1 MALNDIHFQE
11 AEGQDFV
18 VEISSGVLYSLVD
31 ILAEAESDR
40 YLVMETSAGGGGDIF
55 IMND

>member
-18 VEISSGVLYSLVD
+18 VEFPTGVLYSPLD
-31 ILAEAESDR
+31 ILIDEESDR
-40 YLVMETSAGGGGDIF
+40 YLVMETSQSGGDIF